1 LKKQTIILISIILI
15 SLIIAISFVFSYEV
29 LKEPH
34 SMQTQLDPQ
43 IGFLFPVSGDF
54 SSHGNEN
61 MIAANMALED
71 FNGYLKEKG
80 ATWRLDAKM
89 SDSQTSPEK
98 SLQVVKD
105 FHDQGIQI
113 IIGPQTSAE
122 LSLIKPY
129 ADVNGMLI
137 LSPSS
142 TAPSLALKDNIYRLA
157 PVDTNQGRALSEIL
171 RQEGIQSV
179 LLLTRADT
187 WGNDLAESITDSFDG
202 TTRMIPYN
210 PNTPFYE
217 KTTSFLL
224 TNLNKQ
230 LEKYDN
236 EQVAIIMLGF
246 AESREFMNQAAKHP
260 EFSNVLWFGSDSNAN
275 EKKITDDPVTLNF
288 AKKVDFRAVQ
298 FAPSENTIKD
308 NVETRITE
316 ITGGMPSSYSFSS
329 YDAVWV
335 IGKSIEKTNSDD
347 PTIIGEALRDV
358 SANHKGALGSFVL
371 NEAGDLDS
379 GSYDVWSI
387 VEDEWKIIDTID
399 LSPLIN
405 D

>member
-1 LKKQTIILISIILI
+1 MKKQTIILISIILI
-15 SLIIAISFVFSYEV
+15 ALIVAISLSFSYEAI
-29 LKEPH
+29 EETN
-34 SMQTQLDPQ
+34 SMHTELDPE
-43 IGFLFPVSGDF
+43 IAFLFPISGDF

-80 ATWRLDAKM
+80 APWRLDAKI

-105 FHDQGIQI
+105 LHAQGIQI
-113 IIGPQTSAE
+113 IIGPETSAE

-129 ADVNGMLI
+129 ADANGMLI

-142 TAPSLALKDNIYRLA
+142 TAPSLALKDNIYRLV
-157 PVDTNQGRALSEIL
+157 PDDTNQGPALAEL
-171 RQEGIQSV
+171 LHQEDIQSV

-202 TTRMIPYN
+202 ATRTIPYN

-217 KTTSFLL
+217 ITTSYLL
-224 TNLNKQ
+224 TNLDRQ

-236 EQVAIIMLGF
+236 DQVAIIMLGF
-246 AESREFMNQAAKHP
+246 AESHEFMNEASKHP

-275 EKKITDDPVTLNF
+275 EKKITDDPITLNF

-308 NVETRITE
+308 NVESRITE
-316 ITGGMPSSYSFSS
+316 ITGGIPSSYSFSS

-335 IGKSIEKTNSDD
+335 IGKTIEKTKSDD
-347 PTIIGEALRDV
+347 PTIVGTALRDV
-358 SANHKGALGSFVL
+358 SANHNGALGFLVL

-379 GSYDVWSI
+379 ASYDVWSI
-387 VEDEWKIIDTID
+387 VEDEWKIINTID
-399 LSPLIN
+399 FE
-405 D
+405 